1 MTTNLLKSE
10 IQRLLE
16 TVPDEVLQEL
26 LDYLR
31 EAQKQTK
38 EQAELSRYLK
48 KIINEDRELL
58 EKLAK

>member
-16 TVPDEVLQEL
+16 TVPDEVLREL

-31 EAQKQTK
+31 EAQKLTK

-48 KIINEDRELL
+48 KIIHEDRELL